1 VDVVDR
7 ATARLTGRHR
17 LLFYVRTSMHA
28 GVLDPLA
35 RALERDR
42 RMDVRYLAESAQDE
56 DQIARACSRQLTWM
70 SRGHAAWARIDL
82 LVTADPWSPPT
93 LHRCH
98 RRINFFHGVAGKY
111 DLDNPGHLPAG
122 FDRYDRVAFVNA
134 DRMQRYLD
142 HGIVT
147 REAAALVGYPKLDA
161 LVNGRYDGAAVRE
174 RLGLEMHRRTA
185 IYAPTWSPASSLNV
199 AGEAIVESLVDAGWN
214 VIVKPHARSLDLDAR
229 YSGGID
235 WRTRLRGIEAP
246 GRVALSEDGDASP
259 LLAASDLLVTDHSSI
274 GFEFCLL
281 DRPLIVFD
289 APDLATVAR
298 INPERIVALRS
309 AARVVTQAADVGRAA
324 NEEIASPD
332 RLRGARAAVAQALF
346 YEPGTATPRALTVV
360 YDLLGL
366 LPSELR
372 ASAEPA
378 ARTGVG
384 FPGNS
389 QAAPPCAARGAEGR

>member
-1 VDVVDR
+1 
-7 ATARLTGRHR
+7 
-17 LLFYVRTSMHA
+17 
-28 GVLDPLA
+28 
-35 RALERDR
+35 
-42 RMDVRYLAESAQDE
+42 
-56 DQIARACSRQLTWM
+56 
-70 SRGHAAWARIDL
+70 
-82 LVTADPWSPPT
+82 VTADPWSPPT
-93 LHRCH
+93 LHRCR

-122 FDRYDRVAFVNA
+122 FDLYDRVAFVNA

-147 REAAALVGYPKLDA
+147 REAAALVGFPKLDA

-199 AGEAIVESLVDAGWN
+199 AGEAIVKSLVDAGWN
-214 VIVKPHARSLDLDAR
+214 VIIKPHARSFDLDAR

-235 WRTRLRGIEAP
+235 WRARLRGIEAP

-289 APDLATVAR
+289 APDLTTVAR

-309 AARVVTQAADVGRAA
+309 AARVVTHAADVGRAA
-324 NEEIASPD
+324 NEEIAAPD
-332 RLRGARAAVAQALF
+332 RLRHARAAVAQALF
-346 YEPGTATPRALTVV
+346 YEPGTATSRALTVV

-366 LPSELR
+366 LPSALR
-372 ASAEPA
+372 DSPAE
-378 ARTGVG
+378 RTAQMGVS

-389 QAAPPCAARGAEGR
+389 QAAPPCAARGVESR